1 MIALGNPLLCDDGAA
16 LAALR
21 RLRTRRR
28 VRNVDF
34 VENYSSG
41 MDLLDDLVDRDR
53 VLVMDAVRTMRS
65 EPGTCLEFALSDLD
79 GTRQARLVDSHG
91 LNLATVVE
99 TGRRFGYRIAAADA
113 RPGGSR
119 GAIFTSFQELPSESV
134 MDAMPDIVDRVERT
148 LREWECTDGG

>member
-1 MIALGNPLLCDDGAA
+1 VIALGNPLLCDDGAA

-41 MDLLDDLVDRDR
+41 MDLLDDLVDRER

-99 TGRRFGYRIAAADA
+99 TGRRFGYRMPRLMLVLGIEGRD
-113 RPGGSR
+113 
-119 GAIFTSFQELPSESV
+119 FTSFQEIPSESV